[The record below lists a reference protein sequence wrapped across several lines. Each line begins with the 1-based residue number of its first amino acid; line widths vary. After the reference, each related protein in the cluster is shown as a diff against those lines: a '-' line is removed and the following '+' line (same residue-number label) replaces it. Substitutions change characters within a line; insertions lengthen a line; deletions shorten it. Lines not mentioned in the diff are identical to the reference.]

1 MKENTLDKNTQR
13 VQWVMDTADAADC
26 CLQTSAEKWLRWK
39 LSLVWNEQGCAFKLM
54 ADILENSQMYV
65 INSSD

>member
-1 MKENTLDKNTQR
+1 MKENTQVKNTQR
-13 VQWVMDTADAADC
+13 VQWVMDTADAAAYKQERGEMTT
-26 CLQTSAEKWLRWK
+26 LAE
-39 LSLVWNEQGCAFKLM
+39 SLVWNEQGCAFKIM